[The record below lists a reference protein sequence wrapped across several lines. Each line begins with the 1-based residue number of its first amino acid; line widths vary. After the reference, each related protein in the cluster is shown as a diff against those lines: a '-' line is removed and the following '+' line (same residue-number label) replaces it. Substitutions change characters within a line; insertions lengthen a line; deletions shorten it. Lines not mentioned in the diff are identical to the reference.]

1 MPTPKMS
8 TITPIILKIFQIC
21 VMSFGLVLMKSVLKI
36 HQLFKIPTLLHK
48 NVDPK
53 IETERER
60 ERTKEYIFFENMKLQ
75 FEKTF
80 SQLNWTRPKGSFHF
94 CTLG

>member
-60 ERTKEYIFFENMKLQ
+60 KNERIYLFENMKLQ
-75 FEKTF
+75 FQKTC